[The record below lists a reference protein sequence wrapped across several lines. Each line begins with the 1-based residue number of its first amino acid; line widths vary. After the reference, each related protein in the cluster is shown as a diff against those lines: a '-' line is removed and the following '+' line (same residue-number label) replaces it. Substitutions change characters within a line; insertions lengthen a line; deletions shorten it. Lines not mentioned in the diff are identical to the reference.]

1 MASRELPPSVQ
12 QQLVR
17 LQQLQ
22 QTLNVLLAE
31 KQRVE
36 SELAEINNALEEL
49 NKVDEGVTIYK
60 AVGSVLIQT
69 SKSKLLSELNERKE
83 LADTRL
89 KVLERQE
96 ARTRSQLDELQKEVQ
111 KALSGQAPS

>member
-22 QTLNVLLAE
+22 QTLNVLIAE
-31 KQRVE
+31 KQKVE

-49 NKVDEGVTIYK
+49 NKVGDDATVYK
-60 AVGSVLIQT
+60 AVGAVLIQT
-69 SKSKLLSELNERKE
+69 TKTKLVEELNERKE

-96 ARTRSQLDELQKEVQ
+96 SRTKAQLEELQKELQ
-111 KALSGQAPS
+111 RALGGQALS

>member
-1 MASRELPPSVQ
+1 MASRELPPSIQ
-12 QQLVR
+12 QQLIR

-22 QTLNVLLAE
+22 QTLNILVAE
-31 KQRVE
+31 KQQLE
-36 SELAEINNALEEL
+36 TELAEINNALEEL
-49 NKVDEGVTIYK
+49 NKVDDTTTIYK

-69 SKSKLLSELNERKE
+69 TKNRLVSELSEKKE

-96 ARTRSQLDELQKEVQ
+96 SRTRAQLEELQRELQ
-111 KALSGQAPS
+111 RTLGGQPPS

>member
-1 MASRELPPSVQ
+1 MSARELPPSVQ
-12 QQLVR
+12 QQILR

-22 QTLNVLLAE
+22 QTLNVLVAE

-36 SELAEINNALEEL
+36 TELAEINNALEEL
-49 NKVDEGVTIYK
+49 NKVDDSTTVYK
-60 AVGSVLIQT
+60 AVGAVLIQT
-69 SKSKLLSELNERKE
+69 TKSKLVSELNERKE

-96 ARTRSQLDELQKEVQ
+96 ARTRSQLEELQREVQ
-111 KALSGQAPS
+111 RALSGTAPS